1 MFERASREK
10 VRFDFR
16 GSINTEDLW
25 DLSLENLDAIYKNLG
40 RKLRESKEDSLL
52 VEETATNEVLE
63 LKVDIIKRIVGV
75 RLIERK
81 AREDE
86 ANRASRKGR
95 LLEIIA
101 DKQDEELKGKSV
113 DELTALVN
121 SL

>member
-1 MFERASREK
+1 MFEQALRRK
-10 VRFDFR
+10 LRFEYR
-16 GSINTEDLW
+16 GLISTEDLW
-25 DLSLENLDAIYKNLG
+25 DLSLENLDTIYRNLS
-40 RKLRESKEDSLL
+40 RKLRESKEGSLL
-52 VEETATNEVLE
+52 VEETATDEVLR
-63 LKVDIIKRIVGV
+63 LKVDIIKRIVEV
-75 RLIERK
+75 RLVERK